1 VNSSFAAASGPAPV
15 PTLAAL
21 IVNFVLFQAA
31 WFACV
36 ITAARGSSWLGVLA
50 VLSVA
55 AIHVVRSPR
64 PQAALRLLL
73 IVTGL
78 GVVWDSTVLF
88 TGWIRYV
95 DGWSLVWL
103 APAWIIAMW
112 TLFGTLLNVSLRWMR
127 GRWLLA
133 VVFGLVGGPLAYYA
147 GVKLGAVTLIQPF
160 NALLLQGIGWAILTP
175 LLIHLARRYDV

>member
-1 VNSSFAAASGPAPV
+1 VNSSVAAAPGSTHV
-15 PTLAAL
+15 PSLTAV
-21 IVNFVLFQAA
+21 IVNFVLFQLA

-50 VLSVA
+50 VLLVA
-55 AIHVVRSPR
+55 AVHVVHSPR
-64 PQAALRLLL
+64 PKAALRLLL

-78 GVVWDSTVLF
+78 GVVWDSSVLF

-112 TLFGTLLNVSLRWMR
+112 TLFGTLLNVSLRWLR

-133 VVFGLVGGPLAYYA
+133 AGFGLIGGPLAYYG
-147 GVKLGAVTLIQPF
+147 GVKLGAVTLMQPF
-160 NALLLQGIGWAILTP
+160 NVLLLQGIGWAMLTP
-175 LLIHLARRYDV
+175 LLVHLARRYDV